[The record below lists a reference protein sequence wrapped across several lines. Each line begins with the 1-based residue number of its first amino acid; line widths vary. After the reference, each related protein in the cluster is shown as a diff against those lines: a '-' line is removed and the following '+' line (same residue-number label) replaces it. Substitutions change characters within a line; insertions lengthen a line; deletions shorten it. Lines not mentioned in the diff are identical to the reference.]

1 MYKWV
6 SRPSIQRCSEQKCN
20 KISQSSWKHL
30 DKMGK
35 NLAELFYIIN
45 LKNDYSSY
53 FQAEQV
59 EQQL

>member
-1 MYKWV
+1 
-6 SRPSIQRCSEQKCN
+6 
-20 KISQSSWKHL
+20 
-30 DKMGK
+30 MGK